1 MGKTMPTTSLTRKS
15 QPVTATPVVRER
27 DVKKY
32 MHLVHQTVAT
42 FLRRLPPNV
51 LRDDLVAAGAYGLI
65 DSLRKNGEKQD
76 PAFEYYI
83 RIRIRGAIL
92 DELRAQDWL
101 PRRTRWAASG
111 KGSENKTVSGTAIPM
126 AVVGFDDLPASE
138 RALSMPDSVAPS
150 PADAVET
157 AMRHQA
163 LTEAVKLLPERERT
177 IVTLHYFRDVKFKD
191 IGCKLGVSEPRI
203 SQLHARAMNRLR
215 TMLHQGQAAA

>member
-1 MGKTMPTTSLTRKS
+1 MPTSNLTRKP
-15 QPVTATPVVRER
+15 QTAAATPIVRER

-51 LRDDLVAAGAYGLI
+51 LRDDLVAAGTYGLI

-111 KGSENKTVSGTAIPM
+111 KGTDVKTSGAAIPT
-126 AVVGFDDLPASE
+126 AVIGFDDLPACE
-138 RALSMPDSVAPS
+138 RALSMPDALAPS
-150 PADAVET
+150 PADAVEM
-157 AMRHQA
+157 ALRHKA
-163 LTEAVKLLPERERT
+163 LTDAVKLLPDRERT
-177 IVTLHYFRDVKFKD
+177 IVTLHYFRGVKFKD